1 MKGVGRFGGP
11 YLKTWFRALPPGETV
26 VERSFTPMLP
36 GTAHLRGGLE
46 CWTDTYGH
54 WGGESKRW
62 PNGWVGYAYG
72 YATVKV
78 ASDLPAETRQ
88 RYDNHR
94 RTLQDPATSP
104 EDKLKTLAEVAGE
117 KHYFAARFIRE
128 TYDVAEPG
136 RVKEAALRHLL
147 DLAKFGTAYESFP
160 LLVKVMEQ
168 ENAPQDIRLTLLGW
182 IGEVLARQGYQR
194 LAEQAFHRYPE
205 PLQEEARQTIQRLGQ
220 DRNPFVAARA
230 REVLKALEPEK

>member
-1 MKGVGRFGGP
+1 MKTR
-11 YLKTWFRALPPGETV
+11 YEEHRAEIERPTV
-26 VERSFTPMLP
+26 PVEKK
-36 GTAHLRGGLE
+36 LE
-46 CWTDTYGH
+46 I
-54 WGGESKRW
+54 
-62 PNGWVGYAYG
+62 
-72 YATVKV
+72 
-78 ASDLPAETRQ
+78 
-88 RYDNHR
+88 
-94 RTLQDPATSP
+94 
-104 EDKLKTLAEVAGE
+104 LAEVAGE